1 MAHSTVPDAMAVA
14 FERAHGAF
22 PERLL
27 AALDAAEAEGG
38 DVRGSQSAAMQVVA
52 AEEPDAWR
60 REVDLRV
67 EDHHEP
73 LGELRRLLP
82 LNEAYTL
89 ADRGDTLLGEK
100 RFAEANVYYER
111 ASALAPANAE
121 LQFWSGLGMSQAG
134 DVTGGAD
141 RVRGAIDSSPG
152 LAELL
157 NRLPPELTPGAAP
170 VRAALRGETG

>member
-1 MAHSTVPDAMAVA
+1 M
-14 FERAHGAF
+14 
-22 PERLL
+22 
-27 AALDAAEAEGG
+27 
-38 DVRGSQSAAMQVVA
+38 RGSQSAAMQVVA

-67 EDHHEP
+67 EDHPEP

-100 RFAEANVYYER
+100 RFAEATAYYER

-121 LQFWSGLGMSQAG
+121 LQFWLGLGMAQAS
-134 DVTGGAD
+134 DITGGAD
-141 RVRGAIDSSPG
+141 RVRRAIDSSPASPSSSTAYHPTSLPAPRPSG
-152 LAELL
+152 PPCAESPTDAVATA
-157 NRLPPELTPGAAP
+157 RPAPSSDTSTPGSSGSA
-170 VRAALRGETG
+170 RWR

>member
-1 MAHSTVPDAMAVA
+1 MMAHSTVPDAMAVA

-38 DVRGSQSAAMQVVA
+38 DVRGSQSAAMRSW
-52 AEEPDAWR
+52 PRRSDAWR

-82 LNEAYTL
+82 LSEAYTL

-100 RFAEANVYYER
+100 RFAEATAYYER
-111 ASALAPANAE
+111 ANALAPANAE
-121 LQFWSGLGMSQAG
+121 LQFWSGLGMAQAG
-134 DVTGGAD
+134 DITGGAD
-141 RVRGAIDSSPG
+141 RVRRAIDSSPG

-157 NRLPPELTPGAAP
+157 NRLPPDLAPGAAP
-170 VRAALRGETG
+170 VRAELRGEAD